1 MVPPQTSFRAWT
13 LLLSG
18 KLSALFTAPERLM
31 SIHLMKTAAA
41 DLIQS
46 MNVAAVGYTLCHAF
60 AAGVPS
66 LDRVIALLV

>member
-1 MVPPQTSFRAWT
+1 
-13 LLLSG
+13 
-18 KLSALFTAPERLM
+18 M